1 MMDPQIS
8 DADLELLNQGP
19 MDPAGKYE
27 AVVNAKL
34 RKAAPHAAQSILD
47 IAMNS
52 ENDATRLKASMYII
66 DRVLGKIP
74 DANPTGSTAAGW
86 EGIINSVLVEPSH
99 EARES
104 GRSIERA

>member
-27 AVVNAKL
+27 AVVQAKL
-34 RKAAPHAAQSILD
+34 RKAAPHAVQSIID

-52 ENDATRLKASMYII
+52 ENDGMRLKAAIYIT

-74 DANPTGSTAAGW
+74 DANPAGTQAANW
-86 EGIINSVLVEPSH
+86 ENIIAGTFVEPSH
-99 EARES
+99 EARS
-104 GRSIERA
+104 GGRSIEGR